1 MSKRSPSSRARYV
14 ARAIDAAPTRYI
26 VATREPVQPY
36 GYVLE
41 SAPASPRTV
50 GQAVTPRCT
59 SSEPV
64 SLGRRNSEPRGFPTS
79 SAMHEERTP
88 IGHAK
93 LSQHRRKLKN
103 LSKPFLR
110 SGNVKVC

>member
-1 MSKRSPSSRARYV
+1 MSNRSPSSARRFK
-14 ARAIDAAPTRYI
+14 AHTIDAAPTRYI
-26 VATREPVQPY
+26 VATREPVPAMA
-36 GYVLE
+36 YVLE
-41 SAPASPRTV
+41 SAPASPRSV
-50 GQAVTPRCT
+50 SQPAYARCT

-64 SLGRRNSEPRGFPTS
+64 SLGRRNSEPRSFPTS
-79 SAMHEERTP
+79 SALHEERTP
-88 IGHAK
+88 IGHSR